1 MEKNKELIA
10 TIEHQNNVIKSLSKL
25 FLTVYEIDL
34 LNNRLYEYNSS
45 KEISKFVDSNA
56 PVNAT
61 MKFVMENATEQVET
75 NL

>member
-34 LNNRLYEYNSS
+34 LNNKLYEYINYTNII
-45 KEISKFVDSNA
+45 KAKKYRNLLIV
-56 PVNAT
+56 
-61 MKFVMENATEQVET
+61 T
-75 NL
+75 NLLMLQ

>member
-34 LNNRLYEYNSS
+34 LNIISLSIGYSSSTEILVYTLSELAKIADKRMYENKNQFYKN
-45 KEISKFVDSNA
+45 N
-56 PVNAT
+56 
-61 MKFVMENATEQVET
+61 
-75 NL
+75 

>member
-34 LNNRLYEYNSS
+34 LNIIGLSIAYSSSTEDLVYSLSAIFDNSDN
-45 KEISKFVDSNA
+45 K
-56 PVNAT
+56 
-61 MKFVMENATEQVET
+61 
-75 NL
+75 

>member
-34 LNNRLYEYNSS
+34 LNIISLSIGYSSSIEDLVYSLSELAKIVDKRMYENKNQFYKN
-45 KEISKFVDSNA
+45 N
-56 PVNAT
+56 
-61 MKFVMENATEQVET
+61 
-75 NL
+75 

>member
-34 LNNRLYEYNSS
+34 LNIISLSIGYSSSTEDLVYSLSELAKIADKRMYENKNQFYKN
-45 KEISKFVDSNA
+45 N
-56 PVNAT
+56 
-61 MKFVMENATEQVET
+61 
-75 NL
+75 

>member
-34 LNNRLYEYNSS
+34 HNNRLYEYHSS

-56 PVNAT
+56 PVNVT
-61 MKFVMENATEQVET
+61 MKFVIENASEQVET

>member
-34 LNNRLYEYNSS
+34 LNIISLSIGYSSSTEDLVYSLSELAKIADKRMYENKNQIYKN
-45 KEISKFVDSNA
+45 N
-56 PVNAT
+56 
-61 MKFVMENATEQVET
+61 
-75 NL
+75 